1 MSDYVPIEVM
11 DIMFAVLPLILD
23 EDEESIPYHT
33 SILTGQRKYDE
44 LINHEN
50 PHYFRAEARMDKETF
65 CRLLAFLRQRGG
77 LRDSKHICGGQKIMI
92 YISVLKGFTI
102 ERFDG
107 IQNIMLNQRCVSM

>member
-50 PHYFRAEARMDKETF
+50 PHYFRAEARMDKEANFLSSACISSSTRRPA
-65 CRLLAFLRQRGG
+65 RLKTHLWGAENYDLHQC
-77 LRDSKHICGGQKIMI
+77 L
-92 YISVLKGFTI
+92 
-102 ERFDG
+102 ERFY
-107 IQNIMLNQRCVSM
+107 Q